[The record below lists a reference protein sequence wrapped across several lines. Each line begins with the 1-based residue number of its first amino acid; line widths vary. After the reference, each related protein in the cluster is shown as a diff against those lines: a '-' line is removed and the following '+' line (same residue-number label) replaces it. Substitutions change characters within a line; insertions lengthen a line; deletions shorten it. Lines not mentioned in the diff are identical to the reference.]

1 MRERRQGGALR
12 AWLTWWA
19 LCAALW
25 LALVDR
31 VPLDELL
38 TGVVA
43 AALAA
48 TAAVLVRRQR
58 RVVTRPR
65 VRWLLLA
72 WRPALALVRDLRPLA
87 VALLRR
93 GILRGAGTGTVHEL
107 PFDITGDDPASH
119 AYRVLTATYGS
130 AGPNTIVLDVDREAG
145 TLHAHQLVET
155 ADPEAAAMPLG
166 EP

>member
-1 MRERRQGGALR
+1 MQNRGALR
-12 AWLTWWA
+12 AWLAWWV

-43 AALAA
+43 AAIGA
-48 TAAVLVRRQR
+48 TAAVLVRQQR
-58 RVVTRPR
+58 RVVLRPR
-65 VRWLLLA
+65 ARWLLRV
-72 WRPALALVRDLRPLA
+72 WRPALSMVRDLRPLA
-87 VALLRR
+87 GALVRR
-93 GILRGAGTGTVHEL
+93 GILRRAGTGTVHEL
-107 PFDITGDDPASH
+107 SLDVTGDDPAAH

-130 AGPNTIVLDVDREAG
+130 AGPNTIVLDI
-145 TLHAHQLVET
+145 
-155 ADPEAAAMPLG
+155 DPEAGKLYAHELVEREDPAASAMPLG